1 MAKATIEITGKD
13 SSGAAF
19 ASARANVNN
28 LKRDTADTAGGF
40 GALQVAAKK
49 FGNETR
55 DATDIGAKSMEGL
68 SAVLDGR
75 LSTAARGA
83 GDVIKGFMSAGIW
96 GAGAGLAKMAIEA
109 IAGAFD
115 AARERALAF
124 TEYLGKAFGTIA
136 EDFAATKNEI
146 GDMSKDM
153 EDALKLANAT
163 VTANAKMKIH
173 TLHYET
179 LQKITDDLAESGKK
193 ALEADEKYTA
203 AQITAAANAEI
214 RENERKAAQ
223 QRIAAA
229 ENLLSEAEE
238 RQAEMEKAR
247 GELTANQIEVIADRD
262 KLQADIARAEE
273 RLLEGHITQLDYQ
286 AIRTKAVAAL
296 AKYEEE
302 HADILKVVDDGE
314 KALAKATADVAAARR
329 AVTAAENEA
338 AVLAQK
344 HREGLAA
351 DADATRNAMAA
362 KEELAAAERAA
373 AEKERAKVEQDQRLY
388 EVQAAREQILAE
400 CKSNEIEANKILQA
414 FSEAM
419 DNGCTATE
427 ALTVAQEK
435 LNESIDA
442 RAAAEQEAAERAK
455 KEADEKAKHDKAK
468 EVAEAYAAIRV
479 EIDTTKIKGAI
490 DDSMN
495 PRFQDM
501 QHMARNA
508 QREARDELSRS
519 RRDQKDM
526 VKYLKNNMPEKE
538 AELFE
543 KFMLTHY
550 SQNQVEDLYKK
561 ALDSQLLS
569 KSDQQ
574 AQARRMN
581 EFMKKMESMGVK

>member
-19 ASARANVNN
+19 ASARTNVKN
-28 LKRDTADTAGGF
+28 LKNDTADTAGGF
-40 GALQVAAKK
+40 GALQIAAKK

-136 EDFAATKNEI
+136 EDFAATKTEI

-179 LQKITDDLAESGKK
+179 LQKITDDLSESGKK

-203 AQITAAANAEI
+203 AQITAAANAKI

-229 ENLLSEAEE
+229 ENLLAEAEE
-238 RQAEMEKAR
+238 QQAEMEKAR
-247 GELTANQIEVIADRD
+247 GELTANQIEVIAERD

-302 HADILKVVDDGE
+302 HADVLKVVDEGE

-351 DADATRNAMAA
+351 DADATKDALVA
-362 KEELAAAERAA
+362 KQELAAAERAA
-373 AEKERAKVEQDQRLY
+373 AEKERAKAEQDQRLY

-442 RAAAEQEAAERAK
+442 RATAEQEAAERAK

-468 EVAEAYAAIRV
+468 EAAKAYAV

-495 PRFQDM
+495 PRFQDVLR
-501 QHMARNA
+501 MARNA
-508 QREARDELSRS
+508 QREARNELSRS

-550 SQNQVEDLYKK
+550 SKHQVEDLYKK
-561 ALDSQLLS
+561 ALNSQLLS

-581 EFMKKMESMGVK
+581 EFMKKMESMGIK